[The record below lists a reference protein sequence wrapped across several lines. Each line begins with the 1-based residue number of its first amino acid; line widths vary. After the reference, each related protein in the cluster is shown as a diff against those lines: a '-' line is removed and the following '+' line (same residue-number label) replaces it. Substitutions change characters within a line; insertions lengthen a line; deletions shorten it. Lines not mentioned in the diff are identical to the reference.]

1 MTAAPPCSHGPWAV
15 GGVCGP
21 RAPAHIMRIDLAIRS
36 RLKTSLMAAVA

>member
-1 MTAAPPCSHGPWAV
+1 MTAARPCSHGPGAV

-21 RAPAHIMRIDLAIRS
+21 RAPAHIVRIDLAIRS